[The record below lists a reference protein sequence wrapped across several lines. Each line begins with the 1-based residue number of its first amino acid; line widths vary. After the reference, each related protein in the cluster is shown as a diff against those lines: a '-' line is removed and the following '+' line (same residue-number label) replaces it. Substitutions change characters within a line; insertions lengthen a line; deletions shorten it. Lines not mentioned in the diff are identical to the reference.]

1 MPFLP
6 KNDARMPSDWDG
18 WTWGIVTLFS
28 LTIFALPFGRS
39 VNAPLALL
47 ALLAIWLL
55 ATRGKEIIGRPAIR
69 WLLVLLTAI
78 WLPQLLA
85 LAGAANFE
93 RASNTAAYY
102 PFYALAA
109 LPVIW
114 AAYRHDITPFLL
126 NVVLGVCLV
135 WAIDGLI
142 QFFLGSNLF
151 GFPYNERRLTGMFHP
166 NLTMGVVMAQLLPLV
181 LEAVRRLMH
190 RRLVWGL
197 TLLPILMTIVLTG
210 SRSAMLVMG
219 LAVLAYGGLVV
230 WRYRV
235 RWQWMLAALLG
246 LVLAISAVLTVS
258 PQTRDRVMV
267 TAKVFDFDREAFNA
281 ATAMRGDVW
290 TAGWQLAQ
298 DDPWL
303 GVGVRGF
310 EALAVDR
317 GYSEVRYT
325 HLHLFALDVQVS
337 TGLIGLSAYLL
348 GYVLFLVFLWRYGGR
363 DMIAGAGALA
373 VGLAL
378 WPLNTHFGFYA
389 SYTLAVVWPVIGL
402 ATALVVAG
410 ERHRAIVNSSL
421 GAGTGAD

>member
-6 KNDARMPSDWDG
+6 KTDVRISPKWDG
-18 WTWGIVTLFS
+18 WSWSIVGLFTLVIVT
-28 LTIFALPFGRS
+28 LPFGRS

-47 ALLAIWLL
+47 ALVAIWLL
-55 ATRGKEIIGRPAIR
+55 ATRWKEVLGRPAIR
-69 WLLVLLTAI
+69 WLLVLIAAI
-78 WLPQLLA
+78 WAPQLLA
-85 LAGAANFE
+85 LLGAENFD
-93 RASNTAAYY
+93 RALNTAAYY
-102 PFYALAA
+102 PFYGLAA
-109 LPVIW
+109 LPVVW
-114 AAYRHDITPFLL
+114 AATRHDVTPVLL
-126 NVVLGVCLV
+126 NIVLAASLF

-142 QFFLGSNLF
+142 QFFLGSNLL

-181 LEAVRRLMH
+181 LEATRRLMH
-190 RRLVWGL
+190 RHWAWGVA
-197 TLLPILMTIVLTG
+197 LLPILMTIVLTG

-235 RWQWMLAALLG
+235 RWQWIAAAVLG
-246 LVLAISAVLTVS
+246 VVLAISAVLAVS

-267 TAKVFDFDREAFNA
+267 TAKVFDMDREAFNA

-290 TAGWQLAQ
+290 IAGWQLVQ
-298 DDPWL
+298 DAPWT

-325 HLHLFALDVQVS
+325 HLHLFAMDVQVS
-337 TGLIGLSAYLL
+337 TGLVGLAAYLL
-348 GYVLFLVFLWRYGGR
+348 GYLLFVAFLWRSGGDR
-363 DMIAGAGALA
+363 MVGGASVIA

-389 SYTLAVVWPVIGL
+389 SYTLAVVWPIIGL
-402 ATALVVAG
+402 ATALVVRRESG
-410 ERHRAIVNSSL
+410 KRV
-421 GAGTGAD
+421 GDQVD

>member
-6 KNDARMPSDWDG
+6 KRDARMPSEWDG
-18 WTWGIVTLFS
+18 WTWSVVTLFT
-28 LTIFALPFGRS
+28 LTIVALPFGRS

-47 ALLAIWLL
+47 ALVAIWLL
-55 ATRGKEIIGRPAIR
+55 ATRWKETLGLPAVR
-69 WLLVLLTAI
+69 WLLVLVGAI

-85 LAGAANFE
+85 LPGAANFD
-93 RASNTAAYY
+93 RALNTATYY
-102 PFYALAA
+102 PFYGLAA
-109 LPVIW
+109 LPVVW
-114 AAYRHDITPFLL
+114 AAYRHDIAPFLL
-126 NVVLGVCLV
+126 NVVLGVCLF

-151 GFPYNERRLTGMFHP
+151 GFPYNERRLTGVFHP

-190 RRLVWGL
+190 RHLAWGL

-219 LAVLAYGGLVV
+219 LAMLAYGGLVV

-235 RWQWMLAALLG
+235 RWQWIVAASLG
-246 LVLAISAVLTVS
+246 LVLAISAVLAFS

-267 TAKVFDFDREAFNA
+267 TAKVFEFDREAFNA

-298 DDPWL
+298 DAPWL

-317 GYSEVRYT
+317 GYSDVRYT

-337 TGLIGLSAYLL
+337 TGLVGLSVYLL
-348 GYVLFLVFLWRYGGR
+348 GYVLFLMFLWRYGGR
-363 DMIAGAGALA
+363 GMIAGAGILG

-389 SYTLAVVWPVIGL
+389 SYTLAVVWPIIGL
-402 ATALVVAG
+402 ATALVVTR
-410 ERHRAIVNSSL
+410 ERNGSAAKASQ
-421 GAGTGAD
+421 GAGAGAD